1 MEGFLSFHHGAPP
14 LVRTSPPVACSVREG
29 RYHGEGQPRQRSA
42 PGEGEGRRAGVER
55 AIAPGGE
62 RLAGRWNQSRGRVA
76 EEKQRRGSG
85 VREWSRGP
93 TEVGVRRKK

>member
-1 MEGFLSFHHGAPP
+1 MG
-14 LVRTSPPVACSVREG
+14 TSPPAACSVREG
-29 RYHGEGQPRQRSA
+29 RHHGEGQPRQRSW
-42 PGEGEGRRAGVER
+42 PGAGVER

-93 TEVGVRRKK
+93 TEVGVLGEK